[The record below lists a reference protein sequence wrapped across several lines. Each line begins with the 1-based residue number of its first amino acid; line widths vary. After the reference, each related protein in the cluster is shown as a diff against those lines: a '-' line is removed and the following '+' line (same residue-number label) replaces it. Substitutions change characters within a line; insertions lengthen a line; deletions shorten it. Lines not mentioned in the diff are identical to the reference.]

1 MYWASESERNYF
13 QKKGFRTMFCIVNN
27 RYWRKYLTK
36 IWNVKR
42 LERKCVHTVD
52 NLTMGEIE
60 SW

>member
-1 MYWASESERNYF
+1 M
-13 QKKGFRTMFCIVNN
+13 KGFRTMFCIVNN
-27 RYWRKYLTK
+27 RYWRKYLIK